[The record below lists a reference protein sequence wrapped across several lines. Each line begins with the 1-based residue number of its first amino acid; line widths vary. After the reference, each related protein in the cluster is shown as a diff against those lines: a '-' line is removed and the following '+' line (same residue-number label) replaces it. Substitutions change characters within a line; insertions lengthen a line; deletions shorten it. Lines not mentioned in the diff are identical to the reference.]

1 MFLKEKENSSNI
13 VIEATQTFSPGNVEL
28 LIYLLKELV
37 ANNFNITLYLGHSTT
52 ERIIKELNLSCLYI
66 RKSLVL
72 QTFIRSIYNRKN
84 VLFFC
89 SYPPLSKHQNSIVY
103 YHSLFF
109 FNPNET
115 FFNQKI
121 TLKTKLSR
129 VIIHFIIKFFH
140 NKVDFFYCQTLE
152 IKKRLQDNFHNIN
165 VECKPF
171 YNDLELAAARDK
183 LRNLRYDF
191 FYPATA
197 DVHKNYFRLFD
208 AVLLLGKKRKLTLV
222 VTVSYD
228 KLKFIDRITEV
239 NSLLGYEAII
249 NIGRVSKHE
258 VIDYLIQT
266 KAMIFPSLEESLG
279 LPLIEAAVLNVPI
292 MGSDLSYLYN
302 VIENPIVFN
311 PFNANDIAQKM
322 ENFLDGI
329 YVGVA
334 QKNKIE
340 NNIHEIVKYFRS

>member
-1 MFLKEKENSSNI
+1 MFLKERKNSSNI

-109 FNPNET
+109 FNPKET

-140 NKVDFFYCQTLE
+140 NKVDFFYCQTFE
-152 IKKRLQDNFHNIN
+152 IKKRLQENFNNIN

-171 YNDLELAAARDK
+171 FNDCELTAARYK
-183 LRNLRYDF
+183 VRNTRYDF

-222 VTVSYD
+222 VTVPYD

-249 NIGRVSKHE
+249 NIGRVSKHV
-258 VIDYLIQT
+258 VIDYLFQT

-279 LPLIEAAVLNVPI
+279 LPLIEAATLNVPI
-292 MGSDLSYLYN
+292 LGSDLAYLYN
-302 VIENPIVFN
+302 VVENPIVFN
-311 PFNANDIAQKM
+311 PYNAIDISQKM
-322 ENFLDGI
+322 ENFLNGI
-329 YVGVA
+329 YSGIA
-334 QKNKIE
+334 QRNKIQ
-340 NNIHEIVKYFRS
+340 NNIYDIVNYFRS